1 MNLNVCKSHIIVQS
15 GQLINQQ
22 RWGQHIF
29 RFYMIST
36 VFSWAKDMKRTPAT
50 MHTVSHRYG
59 N

>member
-29 RFYMIST
+29 RLYMIST
-36 VFSWAKDMKRTPAT
+36 VFSWTKGMKR
-50 MHTVSHRYG
+50 TVSHRYR